1 MRVSVHLHADLERF
15 APAAPRGVLALDLPS
30 GARVAD
36 ALREVRLPHDRQ
48 VIVGVNGAAATRDQV
63 LSDGARLDVLPPMAG
78 GSE

>member
-15 APAAPRGVLALDLPS
+15 AAGAERGVVRLDLPA
-30 GARVAD
+30 GARVQD
-36 ALREVRLPHDRQ
+36 ALRHLPLPADRQ
-48 VIVGVNGAAATRDQV
+48 VIVGVDGAAAARDQV